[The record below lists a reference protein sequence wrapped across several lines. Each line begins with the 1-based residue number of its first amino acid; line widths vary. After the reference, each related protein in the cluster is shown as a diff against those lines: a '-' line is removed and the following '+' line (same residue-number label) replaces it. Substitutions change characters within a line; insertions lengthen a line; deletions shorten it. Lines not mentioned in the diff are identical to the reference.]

1 MFSNKAKHCLSSQF
15 SNSMSVYITTKHT
28 LIRRPT
34 LFKTIL
40 FIFNFFIKT
49 KDYPSSKVIELKIP
63 GKIKAGTKTRD
74 KSKPATITRDKN
86 PRRLDYSWP
95 VDWSAIEGI
104 TSWFTHRQKA
114 VFSGYFSVSKDSF
127 FSVWKPQGMG
137 NFAVSKLQWFDACKS
152 GERS

>member
-63 GKIKAGTKTRD
+63 GKIKPEQKPAIKVNPRQLPVTKTRAD
-74 KSKPATITRDKN
+74 
-86 PRRLDYSWP
+86 
-95 VDWSAIEGI
+95 
-104 TSWFTHRQKA
+104 
-114 VFSGYFSVSKDSF
+114 
-127 FSVWKPQGMG
+127 
-137 NFAVSKLQWFDACKS
+137 
-152 GERS
+152 